1 MLEHC
6 CASCSS
12 RIPATASSAPTVL
25 SRSSGVLR
33 PGAKHRKSKRG
44 EAAPD
49 DEDMM
54 KEGTAHAAK
63 DEL

>member
-1 MLEHC
+1 
-6 CASCSS
+6 
-12 RIPATASSAPTVL
+12 
-25 SRSSGVLR
+25 VLR